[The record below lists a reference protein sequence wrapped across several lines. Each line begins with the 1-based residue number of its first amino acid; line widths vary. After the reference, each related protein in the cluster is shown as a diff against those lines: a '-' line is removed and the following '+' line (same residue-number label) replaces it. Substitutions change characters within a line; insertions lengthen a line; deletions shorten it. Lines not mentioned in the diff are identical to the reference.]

1 MRIKN
6 TGRYALAFTINKNGK
21 EVSIEFDKRRLYL
34 DTGNIA
40 TTGITEVSDED
51 FELLKKNKEFVKA
64 LATDTFSEV
73 TAEEVINTSVDT
85 KVIAEKD
92 AEIATLKAELDKK
105 TPTKK
110 ELKEKDAV
118 IAAKDKEINNL
129 KAQLETLSKSKGKDD
144 ITGF

>member
-51 FELLKKNKEFVKA
+51 YELLKKNKEFVKA
-64 LATDTFSEV
+64 LETDTFSEV
-73 TAEEVINTSVDT
+73 TAEEVVDDN
-85 KVIAEKD
+85 KIIAEKD
-92 AEIATLKAELDKK
+92 AEIASLKAELDKK
-105 TPTKK
+105 APTKK
-110 ELKEKDAV
+110 EIKEKDAV
-118 IAAKDKEINNL
+118 IAAKDKEIDTL
-129 KAQLETLSKSKGKDD
+129 KAQLEALNKKKEAD
-144 ITGF
+144 GF

>member
-64 LATDTFSEV
+64 LETDTFSEV

-92 AEIATLKAELDKK
+92 AEIASLKAELDKK